1 MKRMILYGLILAAAF
16 LVPVKRLDVAVLEP
30 VQTVW
35 LSKVPGGYRL
45 ETDTE
50 DVGVGKTVS
59 QALRDLEES
68 CTGVIYLDTAQNLL
82 VSENA
87 QDAIAALRQYLKKSV
102 RLCQWDGEGKLAEA
116 GRYMNARNLGIR
128 LDQWTQGTELK
139 KLGIFEK
146 ALDKR
151 GKNW

>member
-1 MKRMILYGLILAAAF
+1 MKRMILYGLILAAAL

-50 DVGVGKTVS
+50 DVGIGKTVP
-59 QALRDLEES
+59 QALQDLEEN

-82 VSENA
+82 VAEDA
-87 QDAIAALRQYLKKSV
+87 QDAIAVLGQYLKRSV
-102 RLCQWDGEGKLAEA
+102 RVCQWDGEGTLTEA
-116 GRYMNARNLGIR
+116 GQYMNARNLGIR
-128 LDQWTQGTELK
+128 LHQWAEGTELK
-139 KLGIFEK
+139 KLKNFEK
-146 ALDKR
+146 R
-151 GKNW
+151 G